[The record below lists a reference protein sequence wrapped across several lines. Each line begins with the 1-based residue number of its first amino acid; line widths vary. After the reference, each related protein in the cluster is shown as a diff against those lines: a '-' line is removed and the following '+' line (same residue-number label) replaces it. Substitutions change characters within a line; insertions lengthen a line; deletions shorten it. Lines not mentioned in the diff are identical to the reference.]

1 MSSTAF
7 DALRARRSHS
17 KVTEDAPDHKEL
29 ERLLSAMSSIAD
41 HSGLRPW
48 RIIEL
53 RGDAR
58 RRLGEG
64 LAHAA
69 AQAAR
74 KESGSGTG
82 LADPKDIEKYVSK
95 ATRAPLVLAIIV
107 SPKPSH
113 KVPLWEQ
120 EAVASGVAHAL
131 GLLLHEAGW
140 GSIWRTGPLTRTKA
154 VRKAHGIKKP
164 EYLLGWLYV
173 GGIPDR
179 DKVSKPRKPLDVSH
193 HLSSL

>member
-1 MSSTAF
+1 MTEVSPHPAL

-17 KVTEDAPDHKEL
+17 KVTDEAPSQAEI
-29 ERLLSAMSSIAD
+29 ERLLEPLSSIAD

-48 RIIEL
+48 RIISM

-58 RRLGEG
+58 HRLGLG
-64 LAHAA
+64 LA
-69 AQAAR
+69 QA
-74 KESGSGTG
+74 TD
-82 LADPKDIEKYVSK
+82 ADPGKMIAK
-95 ATRAPLVLAIIV
+95 ATRAPLVLAIVV
-107 SPKPSH
+107 SPRKSD

-131 GLLLHEAGW
+131 ELLLHEAGW
-140 GSIWRTGPLTRTKA
+140 GCFWRTGHATRAKA

-179 DKVSKPRKPLDVSH
+179 DRKTKPRKPLEVSR
-193 HLSSL
+193 HLTAL